1 MSNIYDLVIV
11 GGGPAGLTSAIY
23 GLRNGHSVAVIER
36 DVFGGQIT
44 SSPSVLNIPGFNK
57 ISGDEYGDLLLEQ
70 VSNLGGELVFDEC
83 VKVSPGD
90 VITVNLKDTGD
101 ILCKSLI
108 LATGS
113 VHRRLNVEHEEELIG
128 KHVHFCA
135 VCDAGLYKDKT
146 VALVGGGNSALVEAD
161 ILANICKKVIILQ
174 DLSEFTGEVSLIKQL
189 ESHDNITTYFNSKDI
204 KYLVDDKFRGVSFN
218 GGEILCDGV
227 FLAIGLVPDNKYFK
241 DLLDLDDRGYFIAD
255 ENGYTKYDNIFVA
268 GDCRQKKLRQVVTA
282 CGDGANCAINASRY
296 LRGVK

>member
-1 MSNIYDLVIV
+1 MSDIYDLVIV

-23 GLRNGHSVAVIER
+23 GLRHGHSVAVIER

-146 VALVGGGNSALVEAD
+146 VVLVGGG
-161 ILANICKKVIILQ
+161 
-174 DLSEFTGEVSLIKQL
+174 
-189 ESHDNITTYFNSKDI
+189 
-204 KYLVDDKFRGVSFN
+204 
-218 GGEILCDGV
+218 
-227 FLAIGLVPDNKYFK
+227 
-241 DLLDLDDRGYFIAD
+241 
-255 ENGYTKYDNIFVA
+255 
-268 GDCRQKKLRQVVTA
+268 
-282 CGDGANCAINASRY
+282 
-296 LRGVK
+296 

>member
-1 MSNIYDLVIV
+1 M
-11 GGGPAGLTSAIY
+11 
-23 GLRNGHSVAVIER
+23 
-36 DVFGGQIT
+36 
-44 SSPSVLNIPGFNK
+44 
-57 ISGDEYGDLLLEQ
+57 LEQ

-90 VITVNLKDTGD
+90 VITVNLKDSGD

-146 VALVGGGNSALVEAD
+146 VVLVGGGNSALVEAD

-174 DLSEFTGEVSLIKQL
+174 NLSEFTGEASLIKQL
-189 ESHDNITTYFNSKDI
+189 ESHDNITTYFNCSNI
-204 KYLVDDKFRGVSFN
+204 KYIVEDSFKGVSFN
-218 GGEILCDGV
+218 GEEILCDGV

-241 DLLDLDDRGYFIAD
+241 DLLDLDDRGYFISD